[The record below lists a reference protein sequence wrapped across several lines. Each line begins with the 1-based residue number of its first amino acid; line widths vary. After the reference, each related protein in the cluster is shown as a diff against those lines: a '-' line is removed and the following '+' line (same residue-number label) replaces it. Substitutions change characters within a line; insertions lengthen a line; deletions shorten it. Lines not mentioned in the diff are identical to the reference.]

1 MRDALR
7 ELEGQLVVIRG
18 KVSEVKR
25 HDNKRFAL
33 LVNPKVFPWDGFSPM
48 GVILDNSAFHVKV
61 DHLWCELRQDD
72 PTPLYTAV
80 FGCSKVS
87 WYTRK
92 DASIDLGVQP
102 MHVMLNCDHL
112 IHDSIEAFKD
122 RARTQREAYTLM
134 LEAMD
139 YTEES
144 LKHQGEIYGDRGV
157 PAWTYSTLL
166 NSNQIKRWI
175 VENRKSLELDL
186 ACLDR
191 AEAGCKNRGRC
202 KGAGSFS
209 DLMRK

>member
-33 LVNPKVFPWDGFSPM
+33 IVKPKIFPWDGFTAINK
-48 GVILDNSAFHVKV
+48 ILNDKSRYVKV
-61 DHLWCELRQDD
+61 DHLWCELRRDD

-80 FGCSKVS
+80 FGCSRVS

-112 IHDSIEAFKD
+112 VHDSIEAFTD
-122 RARTQREAYTLM
+122 RAKTQREAYNLM

-139 YTEES
+139 YTLES
-144 LKHQGEIYGDRGV
+144 LKHQGEIYGDRDV
-157 PAWTYSTLL
+157 PAWTYSSYL
-166 NSNQIKRWI
+166 NSDQIKRWI
-175 VENRKSLELDL
+175 ARNRKSLELDI

-191 AEAGCKNRGRC
+191 AEAGCAKRGRC
-202 KGAGSFS
+202 KSAGSFA
-209 DLMRK
+209 DLMR